1 MKPTRSPWENEEH
14 EMLRDGA
21 ARYIES
27 EFVPELE
34 RWIGQGT
41 VDREAWNK
49 AGEAGLL
56 CASVPEEYGGP
67 GGTYA
72 HEAVIIEEM
81 EYAGIG
87 LNFATVVHNTIV
99 AHYIL
104 AYGTEEQKLRWL
116 PKMVTGEI
124 VGAIA
129 MTEPGT
135 GSDLQAVKATAEKD
149 GDDWIINGQKTFISN
164 GQLCDLVIVVCK
176 TSRDKGAKGIS
187 LLVVEC
193 DSDGFSRGQKLS
205 KIGVKASDTSEIFFD
220 DVRVPASNLLGEEGK
235 GFVQLMQQLPQE
247 RLGLSVQAVAA
258 MERAITLT
266 SDYVKERK
274 VFGAPLLSLQNTRF
288 VLAECKTEAT
298 IARIFIDECIQRHM
312 RGELDNETV
321 AMSKWWCTERQN
333 VIVSKC
339 LQLFGGY
346 GYSTEYPISRMF
358 TDARVQMIYGGANEV
373 MKEIIGR
380 GI

>member
-1 MKPTRSPWENEEH
+1 MKPTRSPWEDEEH
-14 EMLRDGA
+14 EMLRDGV

-104 AYGTEEQKLRWL
+104 VYGTEEQKLRWL

-220 DVRVPASNLLGEEGK
+220 NVRVPASNLLGEEGK

-258 MERAITLT
+258 MERAIALT

>member
-21 ARYIES
+21 ARYLES

-34 RWIGQGT
+34 RWISQRV
-41 VDREAWNK
+41 VDRGAWNK

-56 CASVPEEYGGP
+56 CASVPEQYGGP
-67 GGTYA
+67 GGTFA

-87 LNFATVVHNTIV
+87 LNFANLVHSTIV

-104 AYGTEEQKLRWL
+104 NYGSEEQKQRWL
-116 PKMVTGEI
+116 PGMVSGEL

-129 MTEPGT
+129 MTEPGA
-135 GSDLQAVKATAEKD
+135 GSDLQAVRTTAEKD

-176 TSRDKGAKGIS
+176 TAKDQGAKGIS
-187 LLVVEC
+187 LFVVEC
-193 DSDGFSRGQKLS
+193 DTEGFKRGSNFS
-205 KIGVKASDTSEIFFD
+205 KIGIKASDTSELFFD
-220 DVRVPASNLLGEEGK
+220 NVRVDETHLLGEEGE

-247 RLGLSVQAVAA
+247 RLGLAVVAVAA
-258 MERAITLT
+258 MERAVKLT
-266 SDYVKERK
+266 ADYVKERK
-274 VFGAPLLSLQNTRF
+274 AFGAPLINLQNTRF

-298 IARIFIDECIQRHM
+298 VARIFLDECIQRHLH
-312 RGELDNETV
+312 GKLDNET
-321 AMSKWWCTERQN
+321 ASMAKWWLSERQN
-333 VIVSKC
+333 VNISKC

-346 GYSTEYPISRMF
+346 GYMTEYPIARMF
-358 TDARVQMIYGGANEV
+358 TDARVQMIYGGANEI

>member
-99 AHYIL
+99 THYIL

-258 MERAITLT
+258 MERAIALT

-380 GI
+380 GL

>member
-99 AHYIL
+99 THYIL

>member
-193 DSDGFSRGQKLS
+193 DSDGFSRGQNLS

-258 MERAITLT
+258 MERAIALT

>member
-34 RWIGQGT
+34 RWIGQGI

-81 EYAGIG
+81 EYSGIG

-176 TSRDKGAKGIS
+176 TSRDKGAKGLS

-193 DSDGFSRGQKLS
+193 DSDGFSRGQNLS

-220 DVRVPASNLLGEEGK
+220 NVHVPASNLLGEEGK

-258 MERAITLT
+258 MERAIALT

>member
-258 MERAITLT
+258 MERAIALT

>member
-1 MKPTRSPWENEEH
+1 MKPTRSPWEDEEH
-14 EMLRDGA
+14 EMLRDGV

-104 AYGTEEQKLRWL
+104 VYGTEEQKLRWL

-258 MERAITLT
+258 MERAIALT

>member
-34 RWIGQGT
+34 RWIGQGM
-41 VDREAWNK
+41 VDRETWNK

-87 LNFATVVHNTIV
+87 LNFATVVHSTIV

-258 MERAITLT
+258 MERAIALT

>member
-99 AHYIL
+99 THYIL

-258 MERAITLT
+258 MERAIALT

>member
-1 MKPTRSPWENEEH
+1 
-14 EMLRDGA
+14 
-21 ARYIES
+21 
-27 EFVPELE
+27 
-34 RWIGQGT
+34 
-41 VDREAWNK
+41 
-49 AGEAGLL
+49 
-56 CASVPEEYGGP
+56 
-67 GGTYA
+67 
-72 HEAVIIEEM
+72 
-81 EYAGIG
+81 
-87 LNFATVVHNTIV
+87 
-99 AHYIL
+99 
-104 AYGTEEQKLRWL
+104 
-116 PKMVTGEI
+116 
-124 VGAIA
+124 
-129 MTEPGT
+129 
-135 GSDLQAVKATAEKD
+135 
-149 GDDWIINGQKTFISN
+149 
-164 GQLCDLVIVVCK
+164 LVIVVCK

-258 MERAITLT
+258 MERAIALT

>member
-34 RWIGQGT
+34 RWIGQGM
-41 VDREAWNK
+41 VDRETWNK

-87 LNFATVVHNTIV
+87 LNFATVVHSTIV
-99 AHYIL
+99 THYIL

-220 DVRVPASNLLGEEGK
+220 NVRVPASNLLGEEGK

-258 MERAITLT
+258 MERAIALT

>member
-1 MKPTRSPWENEEH
+1 MKPTKSSWENEEH
-14 EMLRDGA
+14 EMMRDGA

-34 RWIGQGT
+34 RWINQGM

-56 CASVPEEYGGP
+56 CASIPEEYGGP

-258 MERAITLT
+258 MERAIALT

>member
-34 RWIGQGT
+34 RWIGQGM

-87 LNFATVVHNTIV
+87 LNFATVVHSTIV

-220 DVRVPASNLLGEEGK
+220 NVRVPASNLLGEEGK

-258 MERAITLT
+258 MERAIALT